1 MVINSNNNIPEFT
14 VDSDTIK
21 LDNIEYWFFLGYYLG
36 SKNDSEYNDDNIL
49 KEFNNNIIPEWIQDS
64 PKKFIREFINGY
76 VKANGKVHENNIL
89 RITTASYNIAYGLQR
104 LYLKLGDIFHV
115 YKKDEYFII
124 ELSSEVDRTLAFIED
139 NYVWYS
145 PSKITKRE
153 TKDSIVYNFEVEDD
167 NSYIVQNI
175 IVHNCQPFSI
185 AGEKKGFED
194 ARSNVFWKLCEIIE
208 NKKPEILILENV
220 KNLTSHDDGNTY
232 KTIEKNLTKLGYH
245 IKSSIL
251 DTSKITSIPQHRE
264 RIYIVCFLDK
274 LKYDK
279 FDFNFD
285 TIENKQIKLF
295 LEDNVDNKYYY
306 TNKLKV
312 YDEIKKGVKKH
323 INENILYQY
332 RRYYVRENKSN
343 CCPTLTANMGS
354 GGHNVPLLLDD
365 NGIRKLTPRECF
377 NLQGF
382 PTGYKLPDLSDS
394 ALYKL
399 AGNSVTI
406 PVIELIIKKI
416 NDLI

>member
-1 MVINSNNNIPEFT
+1 M
-14 VDSDTIK
+14 
-21 LDNIEYWFFLGYYLG
+21 
-36 SKNDSEYNDDNIL
+36 
-49 KEFNNNIIPEWIQDS
+49 
-64 PKKFIREFINGY
+64 
-76 VKANGKVHENNIL
+76 
-89 RITTASYNIAYGLQR
+89 
-104 LYLKLGDIFHV
+104 
-115 YKKDEYFII
+115 
-124 ELSSEVDRTLAFIED
+124 
-139 NYVWYS
+139 
-145 PSKITKRE
+145 
-153 TKDSIVYNFEVEDD
+153 
-167 NSYIVQNI
+167 
-175 IVHNCQPFSI
+175 
-185 AGEKKGFED
+185 
-194 ARSNVFWKLCEIIE
+194 
-208 NKKPEILILENV
+208 
-220 KNLTSHDDGNTY
+220 
-232 KTIEKNLTKLGYH
+232 TKLGYH

-264 RIYIVCFLDK
+264 RIYILCFLDK

-306 TNKLKV
+306 TDKLKV
-312 YDEIKKGVKKH
+312 YDEIKKEVKKH

-382 PTGYKLPDLSDS
+382 PTNYKLPNLSDS

-399 AGNSVTI
+399 AGNSVTV